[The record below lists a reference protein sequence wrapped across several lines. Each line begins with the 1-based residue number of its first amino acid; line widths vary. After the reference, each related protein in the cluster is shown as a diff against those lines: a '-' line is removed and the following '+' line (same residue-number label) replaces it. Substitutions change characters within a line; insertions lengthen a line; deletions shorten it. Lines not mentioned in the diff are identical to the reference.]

1 MNSKALFLSILLTLA
16 TTLAYSQHLRKLGSD
31 TFVVMSLSQG
41 KKMNES
47 FLALRDSVRLLGV
60 RYDSVVSKF
69 VVERRV
75 SIDSVSIMTERYNQ
89 SKVILDS
96 LQYKFNYNKALIDA
110 REKGWA
116 KDKSTYQFFIFAPY
130 VLLLIINIINL

>member
-1 MNSKALFLSILLTLA
+1 MTI
-16 TTLAYSQHLRKLGSD
+16 
-31 TFVVMSLSQG
+31 SQG

-47 FLALRDSVRLLGV
+47 FLSLRDSIKTLSFK
-60 RYDSVVSKF
+60 YDSIASKF
-69 VVERRV
+69 IVEV
-75 SIDSVSIMTERYNQ
+75 NASKDSTKKISDKYNQ
-89 SKVILDS
+89 SVVNLDS

-130 VLLLIINIINL
+130 VLLLILNIINL

>member
-1 MNSKALFLSILLTLA
+1 MTI
-16 TTLAYSQHLRKLGSD
+16 
-31 TFVVMSLSQG
+31 SQG

-47 FLALRDSVRLLGV
+47 FLSLRDSIKTLSFK
-60 RYDSVVSKF
+60 YDSIASKF
-69 VVERRV
+69 VVEKKASQD
-75 SIDSVSIMTERYNQ
+75 SIKSIRTQYSQ
-89 SKVILDS
+89 SIVNLDS

-130 VLLLIINIINL
+130 VLLLILNIVNL

>member
-1 MNSKALFLSILLTLA
+1 MA

-31 TFVVMSLSQG
+31 TFVVMTLSQG

-47 FLALRDSVRLLGV
+47 FLTLRDSVRLLSV
-60 RYDSVVSKF
+60 RYDSVVSRF

-75 SIDSVSIMTERYNQ
+75 SIDSVSIMTERYTQ
-89 SKVILDS
+89 SKVMLDS

-116 KDKSTYQFFIFAPY
+116 KDKSTYQFFIFTPY
-130 VLLLIINIINL
+130 VLLLILNIINL

>member
-1 MNSKALFLSILLTLA
+1 
-16 TTLAYSQHLRKLGSD
+16 
-31 TFVVMSLSQG
+31 
-41 KKMNES
+41 MNES

>member
-1 MNSKALFLSILLTLA
+1 VTS
-16 TTLAYSQHLRKLGSD
+16 LAYSQHLRRLGSD
-31 TFVVMSLSQG
+31 TFVVMTMSQG

-47 FLALRDSVRLLGV
+47 FLSLRDSIKNISFK
-60 RYDSVVSKF
+60 YDSVVSRF
-69 VVERRV
+69 VVEKHV
-75 SIDSVSIMTERYNQ
+75 SMDSISLIKQKYVQ
-89 SKVILDS
+89 SESRLDS

-130 VLLLIINIINL
+130 VLLLILNIVNL